1 MDALVSVCRRRA
13 GSFVSEQVG
22 VAATEY
28 AVVLALF
35 VVAAL
40 AAFWLLGG
48 SLTSTFSTI
57 ADNVPGASDGP
68 HGPSSGT
75 FEPVYSGG
83 THLPQP
89 KPNP

>member
-13 GSFVSEQVG
+13 GSFVSQQVG

-28 AVVLALF
+28 AVVLALI
-35 VVAAL
+35 VVVSL
-40 AAFWLLGG
+40 AAVWLLGG
-48 SLTSTFSTI
+48 SLTSAVSTI
-57 ADNVPGASDGP
+57 ADNVPGVSDGS

-75 FEPVYSGG
+75 FEPVNSGG

-89 KPNP
+89 